1 MDSLS
6 SLAKGPERR
15 VAMRFID
22 VQPSPFF
29 KIGMAQI
36 KREMSLG
43 VSWPAKRDQL
53 QLAEI
58 KRGLGKGLL
67 GVMSA
72 H

>member
-1 MDSLS
+1 
-6 SLAKGPERR
+6 
-15 VAMRFID
+15 MRFID

-43 VSWPAKRDQL
+43 GLSKRDQL

-58 KRGLGKGLL
+58 KRGVGKGLL

>member
-1 MDSLS
+1 
-6 SLAKGPERR
+6 
-15 VAMRFID
+15 MRFID
-22 VQPSPFF
+22 VQPSPIF

-43 VSWPAKRDQL
+43 VSWLAKRDQL